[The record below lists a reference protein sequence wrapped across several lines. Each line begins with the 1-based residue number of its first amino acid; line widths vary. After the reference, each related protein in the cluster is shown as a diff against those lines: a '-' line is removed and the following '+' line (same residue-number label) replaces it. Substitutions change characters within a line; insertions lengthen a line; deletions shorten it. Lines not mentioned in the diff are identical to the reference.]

1 MAQEAKA
8 TLLLD
13 RTMTLQVQPIT
24 AAEEHQVVAAVHTA
38 VAPIA
43 ADLHLEG
50 LAAEAEGLLVA
61 AEEDNH
67 ISFFFKK
74 IKKLNSN

>member
-8 TLLLD
+8 TPLQD

-24 AAEEHQVVAAVHTA
+24 AAEEHQVAVAVHTA
-38 VAPIA
+38 VAPIVVA
-43 ADLHLEG
+43 LHLEG
-50 LAAEAEGLLVA
+50 LAAEVAGLQVV

-74 IKKLNSN
+74 